1 MNFWIL
7 GGIVA
12 VMVVLRF
19 LRIGLLAWAIA
30 WIAAF
35 YTGIRYGF
43 VVPIPMSVVSIYM
56 MVALLGVLAYVTS
69 SRERREEVSR
79 PLVRLMTEPRLV
91 PLLALVTLA
100 IPAAAAAAVYARM
113 TAPVEAPF
121 FSRTV
126 HPASPSLITVH
137 EKSIDLDGGGNPFAA
152 LKESNPEEYRT
163 HLAEGRR
170 VYYQNCFFCHGDDMG
185 GNGMFIHGLNPIP
198 TNFTDPGVIPMLR
211 DTFLFWRISK
221 GAPGLPEEGGPW
233 DSAMPVWEKFLTEDE
248 MWDAVLF
255 VYDFTGYK
263 PRMKEEVHG
272 K

>member
-1 MNFWIL
+1 VNFLVL

-12 VMVVLRF
+12 VMIVLRV

-30 WIAAF
+30 WLAAF
-35 YTGIRYGF
+35 YTALRFGF
-43 VVPIPMSVVSIYM
+43 IVPIPVSVITIYM
-56 MVALLGVLAYVTS
+56 GVALLAVTAYVTS

-79 PLVRLMTEPRLV
+79 PLLRLMTEPRFM
-91 PLLALVTLA
+91 PLLVAVTLL

-113 TAPVEAPF
+113 TAPLQAPF

-137 EKSIDLDGGGNPFAA
+137 EKSIDLDGTRNPYAA
-152 LKESNPEEYRT
+152 LQESDPDGYRT
-163 HLAEGRR
+163 HLANGRR

-198 TNFTDPGVIPMLR
+198 TNFTDPGTIPMLR

-221 GAPGLPEEGGPW
+221 GGPGLPDEGGPW

-263 PRMKEEVHG
+263 PRAKEEVHG
-272 K
+272 Q